1 MIRLWHKG
9 CNMET
14 SIIIWG
20 CVFAAAVAYWA
31 HKRGYAWWA
40 FVLGSPI
47 ICAIALGILPN
58 LCDPKQEVE
67 NTQEKRKQGNII
79 GLIISGLSL
88 GVQMIIAAINKG

>member
-1 MIRLWHKG
+1 MD
-9 CNMET
+9 
-14 SIIIWG
+14 SVIIWG
-20 CVFAAAVAYWA
+20 VIFGAAVSFWA

-58 LCDPKQEVE
+58 LKDPKQEVE
-67 NTQEKRKQGNII
+67 NAEEKRKQGNNT

-88 GVQMIIAAINKG
+88 AVQMIIGAIK